1 MNEDREVTELQLQE
15 VGDRWRSILNE
26 KEVRCFFLTIFSLSS
41 LFLEFVY
48 CRVLDVYKLYLFGRT
63 LFDIIIG

>member
-26 KEVRCFFLTIFSLSS
+26 KEVRYFFLTIFSLSS

-48 CRVLDVYKLYLFGRT
+48 CRVFRRL
-63 LFDIIIG
+63 